1 MKETPFDAA
10 RKNHWRT
17 LGKTLLANL
26 TAKGFCAVYADDK
39 KEALEKVCEL
49 IPGGSSVG
57 VPGSVTIREIGAME
71 ALAGRGCSVIHHWTS
86 FDTDEER
93 LQRLQDE
100 LLADYFLT
108 SANAVT
114 LDGMLVNIDG
124 NGNRVSGM
132 AWGKNTLIFVVG
144 MNKVVANIDEALSRT
159 RNVATPPNALR
170 LNLETPCS
178 KVGHCVDCSSE
189 ARVCKALLIL
199 ERATSGRETHVI
211 LVGEDLGF

>member
-1 MKETPFDAA
+1 MKESPYDAA

-17 LGKTLLANL
+17 LSKALLANL
-26 TAKGFCAVYADDK
+26 NAREFRAVYADTK
-39 KEALEKVCEL
+39 EEALKIVCDL
-49 IPGGSSVG
+49 IPPGSSVG

-71 ALAGRGCSVIHHWTS
+71 ALEDRGCSVIHHWTS
-86 FDTDEER
+86 FDTDDER

-108 SANAVT
+108 GANALT
-114 LDGMLVNIDG
+114 LDGMLVSIDG

-144 MNKVVANIDEALSRT
+144 MNKVVAGIDEALSRT
-159 RNVATPPNALR
+159 RNIATPPNALR
-170 LNLETPCS
+170 LNLETPCA
-178 KVGHCVDCSSE
+178 KAGHCVDCSSE
-189 ARVCKALLIL
+189 ARVCRALLIL
-199 ERATSGRETHVI
+199 ERAASGRETHVV